1 MNAKIKQLKDILED
15 DALLELDETI
25 KEVSKNIKTEDDK
38 EELQY
43 LKDLKKYFEEVLV
56 AISKDE
62 LEVEQAEDIL
72 AVLNEMQLEDDI

>member
-1 MNAKIKQLKDILED
+1 MNAKIKQLKDILES

-25 KEVSKNIKTEDDK
+25 KEVSKNVKTDDDK

-56 AISKDE
+56 AIEKDE
-62 LEVEQAEDIL
+62 LPEKQAEDIL
-72 AVLNEMQLEDDI
+72 AVLEEMQLEDEL